1 RASPGTQASCRPPR
15 PERRDACRASTPD
28 RSVIHA
34 RQVVEHKRRPVGKL
48 AAAGRRQTEP
58 QGVVAKDLPG
68 GNGAPPV
75 SAAKHRVAGSAGDVS
90 VWSLGKKLG

>member
-1 RASPGTQASCRPPR
+1 MRAGL
-15 PERRDACRASTPD
+15 STPD
-28 RSVIHA
+28 RGVIHA

-48 AAAGRRQTEP
+48 DAAGRSKTSLRSRRERF
-58 QGVVAKDLPG
+58 PG
-68 GNGAPPV
+68 GNGNESAPPV